1 MKKTKITYLDFV
13 IDKLTNSIE
22 NVKTGDSFK
31 TDVSILTRDEIKGI
45 TKKNGWLFDWKTEL
59 KAPEKEVY
67 KLTISGNTNI
77 QGLVSITFRD
87 DHVYMHLI
95 ESASFNKGK
104 DKVYLG
110 VPGNL
115 VAFACRVSFQRGGGG
130 YLSFNSKTKLI
141 EHYEKTLGAV
151 HFGGTLMVIR
161 PETSLKLIDKYY
173 ND

>member
-1 MKKTKITYLDFV
+1 VKKKKVYHLDFV

-31 TDVSILTRDEIKGI
+31 TDVSLLTREEIKTI
-45 TKKNGWLFDWKTEL
+45 TKKNGWVFDWNSEL

-67 KLTISGNTNI
+67 KLTISGSTNI
-77 QGLVSITFRD
+77 QGIISITFRD

-95 ESASFNKGK
+95 ESAPFNKGK
-104 DKVYLG
+104 SKAYFG

-115 VAFACRVSFQRGGGG
+115 VAFACKVSFQRGGGG
-130 YLSFNSKTKLI
+130 YLSFNSKTQLI
-141 EHYEKTLGAV
+141 DHYIKSLGAV
-151 HFGGTLMVIR
+151 HFGGALMVIT
-161 PETSLKLIDKYY
+161 PDVSLKLIDKYF